1 MQILVKKRDEAKRAA
16 DNIVK
21 AIEQGIIMDFTKDRL
36 AALQEELN
44 KLDIEINK
52 ESQKTYAHVTVED
65 VEKYLLSKVFEDP
78 DDIKTRK
85 LLVNTFIRD
94 ILWYG
99 DHIVITYN
107 FQEYA
112 ATDRFCK
119 SYVEQLEKQVG
130 EASRSAS
137 SFSLCSY
144 KFRHSAPIKMRTE
157 GFAFFIWSGL
167 DRQNLPEH
175 GRAVCAL
182 HARADMQGRYIKPYC
197 ALAVRQVLSSAP
209 IKMRTEGFAFFIWSG
224 LDRQNLPEHGRAVC
238 ALHARADMQGRY
250 IKPYCALAVRQ
261 VLSSAPNKNNTNP
274 RGNLEFVLFFT
285 RDFFGIIVK
294 R

>member
-1 MQILVKKRDEAKRAA
+1 MLQRNSIITKIAETIVKVHEKIMRNNSGLQILVKKRDEAKRAA

-85 LLVNTFIRD
+85 LFVNTFIRD

-130 EASRSAS
+130 DASRSAS
-137 SFSLCSY
+137 SFPLGSCL
-144 KFRHSAPIKMRTE
+144 FRHSAPVKSLNRNT
-157 GFAFFIWSGL
+157 FF
-167 DRQNLPEH
+167 
-175 GRAVCAL
+175 V
-182 HARADMQGRYIKPYC
+182 
-197 ALAVRQVLSSAP
+197 
-209 IKMRTEGFAFFIWSG
+209 
-224 LDRQNLPEHGRAVC
+224 
-238 ALHARADMQGRY
+238 
-250 IKPYCALAVRQ
+250 
-261 VLSSAPNKNNTNP
+261 
-274 RGNLEFVLFFT
+274 
-285 RDFFGIIVK
+285 
-294 R
+294 

>member
-1 MQILVKKRDEAKRAA
+1 M
-16 DNIVK
+16 K
-21 AIEQGIIMDFTKDRL
+21 AIIEQSAIMDFTKDRL

-52 ESQKTYAHVTVED
+52 ELQKTYAHVTVEE
-65 VEKYLLSKVFEDP
+65 VEKYLLSKVFEDT

-94 ILWYG
+94 ILWYD

-137 SFSLCSY
+137 SFPLGSCI
-144 KFRHSAPIKMRTE
+144 FRHP
-157 GFAFFIWSGL
+157 
-167 DRQNLPEH
+167 
-175 GRAVCAL
+175 
-182 HARADMQGRYIKPYC
+182 
-197 ALAVRQVLSSAP
+197 
-209 IKMRTEGFAFFIWSG
+209 
-224 LDRQNLPEHGRAVC
+224 
-238 ALHARADMQGRY
+238 
-250 IKPYCALAVRQ
+250 
-261 VLSSAPNKNNTNP
+261 APN
-274 RGNLEFVLFFT
+274 RG
-285 RDFFGIIVK
+285 
-294 R
+294 

>member
-85 LLVNTFIRD
+85 LFVNTFIRD

-130 EASRSAS
+130 DASRSAS

-144 KFRHSAPIKMRTE
+144 KFRHSAP
-157 GFAFFIWSGL
+157 
-167 DRQNLPEH
+167 
-175 GRAVCAL
+175 
-182 HARADMQGRYIKPYC
+182 
-197 ALAVRQVLSSAP
+197 
-209 IKMRTEGFAFFIWSG
+209 
-224 LDRQNLPEHGRAVC
+224 
-238 ALHARADMQGRY
+238 
-250 IKPYCALAVRQ
+250 
-261 VLSSAPNKNNTNP
+261 NKHP
-274 RGNLEFVLFFT
+274 PA
-285 RDFFGIIVK
+285 
-294 R
+294 

>member
-1 MQILVKKRDEAKRAA
+1 MQILIKKRDETKRAA
-16 DNIVK
+16 DNILK

-36 AALQEELN
+36 AALQDELN
-44 KLDIEINK
+44 RLDIEINK

-112 ATDRFCK
+112 TTDRFCK

-130 EASRSAS
+130 DASRSAS

-144 KFRHSAPIKMRTE
+144 KFRHSAPKSRE
-157 GFAFFIWSGL
+157 VS
-167 DRQNLPEH
+167 
-175 GRAVCAL
+175 
-182 HARADMQGRYIKPYC
+182 
-197 ALAVRQVLSSAP
+197 
-209 IKMRTEGFAFFIWSG
+209 
-224 LDRQNLPEHGRAVC
+224 
-238 ALHARADMQGRY
+238 
-250 IKPYCALAVRQ
+250 
-261 VLSSAPNKNNTNP
+261 
-274 RGNLEFVLFFT
+274 
-285 RDFFGIIVK
+285 RDFLFRRRDFLPVADAIGTLRSDRYSVTPFLTSPVPRTK
-294 R
+294 PE